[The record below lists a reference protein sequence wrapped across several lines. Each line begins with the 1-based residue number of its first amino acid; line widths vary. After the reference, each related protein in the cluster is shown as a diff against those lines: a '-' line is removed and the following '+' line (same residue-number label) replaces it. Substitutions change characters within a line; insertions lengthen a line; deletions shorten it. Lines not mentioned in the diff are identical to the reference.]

1 MGLPKMVGVSH
12 KLDGNEIMNCSKGCT
27 CKVRGGVLCV
37 TVIRSLSQ
45 GVESTLVE
53 SILCES
59 MVYATWCTKY
69 FFAKLEEVATI
80 EMVEDDKVDIL

>member
-1 MGLPKMVGVSH
+1 M
-12 KLDGNEIMNCSKGCT
+12 MNCSKGCS

-53 SILCES
+53 SIPMWEYGICN
-59 MVYATWCTKY
+59 MVHKI
-69 FFAKLEEVATI
+69 FFR
-80 EMVEDDKVDIL
+80 KVGRSSNNRDGGGWQGRHIVVWWEKKKMT